1 LEEHKTRLI
10 TAYNPCKNKNIH
22 SGTSYQQQRQYFMT
36 KKKDLTC
43 PLILFRQHLVKQI
56 RKWRAEGDRIVLF
69 MDHNEHVYDGALGKA
84 LSDSEGL
91 NLQEVI
97 FQHTGTKLGQR
108 SSEDQNQL
116 MVFGHQ
122 AT

>member
-1 LEEHKTRLI
+1 
-10 TAYNPCKNKNIH
+10 
-22 SGTSYQQQRQYFMT
+22 M
-36 KKKDLTC
+36 
-43 PLILFRQHLVKQI
+43 KQI